1 MAIVPVQWPDKRP
14 GDKAYWQLD
23 WSDQLGLEDP
33 ADTISTVTW
42 VVPAGITRITA
53 GKLVKDA
60 ASKIALIWLEDG
72 TAGQY
77 YAFVCTITTAN
88 GITLERGVTLY
99 VRAP

>member
-23 WSDQLGLEDP
+23 WTEQLGLEDP
-33 ADTISTVTW
+33 ADTIATVSW
-42 VVPAGITRITA
+42 VVPAGITRVTA
-53 GKLVKDA
+53 GKIAKDA

-72 TAGQY
+72 AVGETYQ
-77 YAFVCTITTAN
+77 FICTITTAN
-88 GITLERGVTLY
+88 GVTLQRGVSLY

>member
-23 WSDQLGLEDP
+23 WSEQLGLEDP

-60 ASKIALIWLEDG
+60 ANKIALIWLEDG
-72 TAGQY
+72 TAGQPY
-77 YAFVCTITTAN
+77 EFVCTIVTVN
-88 GITLERGVTLY
+88 GITLERGVSLY

>member
-23 WSDQLGLEDP
+23 WSEQLGLEDP

-42 VVPAGITRITA
+42 VVPAGITRIA
-53 GKLVKDA
+53 DGKLVKDA
-60 ASKIALIWLEDG
+60 ANKIALIWLEDG
-72 TAGQY
+72 TAGQPY
-77 YAFVCTITTAN
+77 EFVCTIVTVN
-88 GITLERGVTLY
+88 GITLERGVSLY

>member
-23 WSDQLGLEDP
+23 FTEQLGLESP
-33 ADTISTVTW
+33 VDTISTVTW

-53 GKLVKDA
+53 GKLTKDA

-72 TAGQY
+72 TAGQN
-77 YAFVCTITTAN
+77 YAFVCTITTVN
-88 GITLERGVTLY
+88 GITLERGVNLS

>member
-53 GKLVKDA
+53 GKLIKDA

-77 YAFVCTITTAN
+77 AFVCTITTVN
-88 GITLERGVTLY
+88 GITLERGVNLS

>member
-23 WSDQLGLEDP
+23 FTEQLGLESP
-33 ADTISTVTW
+33 VDTISTVTW

-53 GKLVKDA
+53 GKLTKDA

-72 TAGQY
+72 TAGQN
-77 YAFVCTITTAN
+77 YAFVCTITTVN
-88 GITLERGVTLY
+88 GITLERGVTLF

>member
-23 WSDQLGLEDP
+23 FTEQLGLESP
-33 ADTISTVTW
+33 VDTISTVTW

-53 GKLVKDA
+53 GKLIKDA

-72 TAGQY
+72 TAGQN
-77 YAFVCTITTAN
+77 YAFVCTITTVN
-88 GITLERGVTLY
+88 GITLERGVNLS